1 MPLRWRDKCANSR
14 WLVDRFQAIFVRIS
28 KLQNC
33 DIYIWEPR
41 ELSFSFFKYFVYLN
55 FPRSLI
61 AQLIVLYILFN
72 DKIYNSV
79 MNNREISSSF
89 LSRFATTRFHVIPVF
104 QTGRKT
110 RNKPIDYS
118 NCFPWVIGDSSS
130 INSAILSPRRRIY

>member
-41 ELSFSFFKYFVYLN
+41 ELSFSFLLIFRILE
-55 FPRSLI
+55 FPANENLTRSLI

-89 LSRFATTRFHVIPVF
+89 LSQQHVFTLYRYFKQVVRRVINRSITR
-104 QTGRKT
+104 TASRG
-110 RNKPIDYS
+110 
-118 NCFPWVIGDSSS
+118 SSG
-130 INSAILSPRRRIY
+130 IRLQ

>member
-1 MPLRWRDKCANSR
+1 M
-14 WLVDRFQAIFVRIS
+14 IYIY
-28 KLQNC
+28 
-33 DIYIWEPR
+33 IYIWEPR
-41 ELSFSFFKYFVYLN
+41 ELSFSFLLIFRILE
-55 FPRSLI
+55 FPANENLTRSLI

-118 NCFPWVIGDSSS
+118 NCFP
-130 INSAILSPRRRIY
+130 

>member
-14 WLVDRFQAIFVRIS
+14 WLVDRFQAIFVRIL

-33 DIYIWEPR
+33 DIYIYIWESR
-41 ELSFSFFKYFVYLN
+41 ELSFSFLLIFRILE
-55 FPRSLI
+55 FPANENLTRSLI

-118 NCFPWVIGDSSS
+118 NCFP
-130 INSAILSPRRRIY
+130 

>member
-89 LSRFATTRFHVIPVF
+89 LSQQHVFTLYRYFKQVVRRVINRSITR
-104 QTGRKT
+104 TASRG
-110 RNKPIDYS
+110 
-118 NCFPWVIGDSSS
+118 SSG
-130 INSAILSPRRRIY
+130 IRLQ

>member
-14 WLVDRFQAIFVRIS
+14 WLVDRFQAIFVRIL

-41 ELSFSFFKYFVYLN
+41 ELSFFFFKYFVYLN

-89 LSRFATTRFHVIPVF
+89 LSQQHVFTLYRYFKQVVRRVINRSITR
-104 QTGRKT
+104 TASR
-110 RNKPIDYS
+110 R
-118 NCFPWVIGDSSS
+118 SSG
-130 INSAILSPRRRIY
+130 IRLQ